1 MKLRYKFLFI
11 AVALIGLSSCK
22 DFLETIPDTRV
33 YLQNLDQL
41 EQLLVTAYADN
52 SYTVVGE
59 LSSDNVDDLNSPD
72 ATGIRF
78 NYSPS
83 DRYHEQL
90 YSWKDVTYNISEQN
104 SPSAVWQS
112 YYAAIA
118 AANAVIEKVDEIEA
132 SGLIE
137 GKAMDARDK
146 ARLAAVKGEAHLIR
160 AYHHYILAQ
169 VFCMPYRGPELSKQ
183 ELGIP
188 YATKPETSLQPHYE
202 RGTLQ
207 ETYDKIEA
215 DLLIGLANVSD
226 DFYDVPKYHFNVAAA
241 NAFAARFYL
250 FKRDY
255 EKVVKYADAAFNG
268 VDPSEMMSDIWSH
281 RNSLYYIRDIGRYYT
296 ETKRAN
302 VFLCF
307 SSYSTWARR
316 AHGYRYQCHREAKR
330 ATIEGPGPSWK
341 NCRWRNTRT
350 NETFSMHPCFN
361 GLCGSAGD
369 AEYGKYFAGTMAEQF
384 EYTDKLAGIGY
395 AHMVRAEF
403 TAEETLLCRAEA
415 KLFLGDKE
423 GCFADL
429 KIWDDSKQKIGEENS
444 GLQELTPELIELFY
458 SQQDEGRRWGI
469 MKEIRIDEVCPSD
482 KYHLTE
488 DMMAFMQCIQHYRRI
503 ETVHTGM
510 RWFDIKRYG
519 LSFSHKIGKSGSD
532 YLQFMDP
539 RYAIQIPSEVISAG
553 FTVNPRVA
561 PSSGDEAVIASGV
574 IVPVN

>member
-250 FKRDY
+250 AKREY
-255 EKVVKYADAAFNG
+255 EKVVKYATASFKGNDPATMRNDFWDLADEFYDEDEAA
-268 VDPSEMMSDIWSH
+268 
-281 RNSLYYIRDIGRYYT
+281 RYYT
-296 ETKRAN
+296 SVERPGNYMLIDTYN
-302 VFLCF
+302 
-307 SSYSTWARR
+307 TWLRSF
-316 AHGYRYQCHREAKR
+316 GYRFWTHRDA
-330 ATIEGPGPSWK
+330 ATGTIYGPGPTWS
-341 NCRWRNTRT
+341 RL
-350 NETFSMHPCFN
+350 MPCF
-361 GLCGSAGD
+361 GSHL
-369 AEYGKYFAGTMAEQF
+369 YGSDNYGYILSCNCWEQF
-384 EYTDKLAGIGY
+384 EYTDKIAGIGY
-395 AHMVRAEF
+395 VHMVRNEF
-403 TAEETLLCRAEA
+403 TSQETLLFRAEA
-415 KLFLGDKE
+415 NIFLGNLDAAFDDLWLWNHEHILQKE
-423 GCFADL
+423 LKTNYGTLDELEKSDITSFYTLADRVRPTSTAYPIVR
-429 KIWDDSKQKIGEENS
+429 K
-444 GLQELTPELIELFY
+444 FH
-458 SQQDEGRRWGI
+458 
-469 MKEIRIDEVCPSD
+469 IDEVCPSD
-482 KYHLTE
+482 KYKVTNQNEPYL
-488 DMMAFMQCIQHYRRI
+488 QCVQHFRRI
-503 ETVHTGM
+503 QTVHMGQ
-510 RWFDIKRYG
+510 RWFDIKRFG
-519 LSFSHKIGKSGSD
+519 FSISHKWGKD
-532 YLQFMDP
+532 EVLVLEPCDK
-539 RYAIQIPSEVISAG
+539 RYAIQIPDEVIGAG
-553 FTVNPRVA
+553 LERNPR
-561 PSSGDEAVIASGV
+561 
-574 IVPVN
+574 

>member
-132 SGLIE
+132 TGLIE

-169 VFCMPYRGPELSKQ
+169 VFCMPYRGPELSKT

-250 FKRDY
+250 AKREY
-255 EKVVKYADAAFNG
+255 EKVVKYATASFKGNDPATMRNDFWDLADEFYDEDEAA
-268 VDPSEMMSDIWSH
+268 
-281 RNSLYYIRDIGRYYT
+281 RYYT
-296 ETKRAN
+296 SVERPGNYMLIDTYN
-302 VFLCF
+302 
-307 SSYSTWARR
+307 TWLRSF
-316 AHGYRYQCHREAKR
+316 GYRFWTHRDA
-330 ATIEGPGPSWK
+330 ATGTIYGPGPTWS
-341 NCRWRNTRT
+341 RL
-350 NETFSMHPCFN
+350 MPCF
-361 GLCGSAGD
+361 GSHL
-369 AEYGKYFAGTMAEQF
+369 YGSDNYGYILSCNCWEQF
-384 EYTDKLAGIGY
+384 EYTDKIAGIGY
-395 AHMVRAEF
+395 VHMVRNEF
-403 TAEETLLCRAEA
+403 TSQETLLFRAEA
-415 KLFLGDKE
+415 NIFLGNLDAAFDDLWLWNHEHILQKE
-423 GCFADL
+423 LKTNYGTLDELEKSDITSFYTLADRVRPTSTAYPIVR
-429 KIWDDSKQKIGEENS
+429 K
-444 GLQELTPELIELFY
+444 FH
-458 SQQDEGRRWGI
+458 
-469 MKEIRIDEVCPSD
+469 IDEVCPSD
-482 KYHLTE
+482 KYKVTNQNEPYL
-488 DMMAFMQCIQHYRRI
+488 QCVQHFRRI
-503 ETVHTGM
+503 QTVHMGQ

-519 LSFSHKIGKSGSD
+519 FSISHKWGKD
-532 YLQFMDP
+532 EVLVLEPCDK
-539 RYAIQIPSEVISAG
+539 RYAIQIPDEVIGAG
-553 FTVNPRVA
+553 LERNPR
-561 PSSGDEAVIASGV
+561 
-574 IVPVN
+574 

>member
-132 SGLIE
+132 SGMIE

-250 FKRDY
+250 AKREY
-255 EKVVKYADAAFNG
+255 EKVVKYATASFKGNDPATMRNDFWDLADEFYDEDEAA
-268 VDPSEMMSDIWSH
+268 
-281 RNSLYYIRDIGRYYT
+281 RYYT
-296 ETKRAN
+296 SVERPGNYMLIDTYN
-302 VFLCF
+302 
-307 SSYSTWARR
+307 TWLRSF
-316 AHGYRYQCHREAKR
+316 GYRFWTHRDA
-330 ATIEGPGPSWK
+330 ATGTIYGPGPTWS
-341 NCRWRNTRT
+341 RL
-350 NETFSMHPCFN
+350 MPCF
-361 GLCGSAGD
+361 GSHL
-369 AEYGKYFAGTMAEQF
+369 YGSDNYGYILSCNCWEQF
-384 EYTDKLAGIGY
+384 EYTDKIAGIGY
-395 AHMVRAEF
+395 VHMVRNEF
-403 TAEETLLCRAEA
+403 TSQETLLFRAEA
-415 KLFLGDKE
+415 NIFLGKLDAAFDDLWLWNHEHILQKE
-423 GCFADL
+423 LKTNYGTLDELEKSDITSFYTLADRVRPTSTAYPIVR
-429 KIWDDSKQKIGEENS
+429 K
-444 GLQELTPELIELFY
+444 FH
-458 SQQDEGRRWGI
+458 
-469 MKEIRIDEVCPSD
+469 IDEVCPSD
-482 KYHLTE
+482 KYKVTNQNEPYL
-488 DMMAFMQCIQHYRRI
+488 QCVQHFRRI
-503 ETVHTGM
+503 QTVHMGQ
-510 RWFDIKRYG
+510 RWFDIKRFG
-519 LSFSHKIGKSGSD
+519 FSISHKWGKD
-532 YLQFMDP
+532 EVLVLEPCDK
-539 RYAIQIPSEVISAG
+539 RYAIQIPDEVIGAG
-553 FTVNPRVA
+553 LERNPR
-561 PSSGDEAVIASGV
+561 
-574 IVPVN
+574 

>member
-118 AANAVIEKVDEIEA
+118 AANAVIEKVDEFEA
-132 SGLIE
+132 TGMIE

-250 FKRDY
+250 AKREY
-255 EKVVKYADAAFNG
+255 EKVVKYATASFKGNDPATMRNDFWDLADEFYDEDEAA
-268 VDPSEMMSDIWSH
+268 
-281 RNSLYYIRDIGRYYT
+281 RYYT
-296 ETKRAN
+296 SVERPGNYMLIDTYN
-302 VFLCF
+302 
-307 SSYSTWARR
+307 TWLRSF
-316 AHGYRYQCHREAKR
+316 GYRFWTHRDA
-330 ATIEGPGPSWK
+330 ATGTIYGPGPTWS
-341 NCRWRNTRT
+341 RL
-350 NETFSMHPCFN
+350 MPCF
-361 GLCGSAGD
+361 GSHL
-369 AEYGKYFAGTMAEQF
+369 YGSDNYGYILSCNCWEQF
-384 EYTDKLAGIGY
+384 EYTDKIAGIGY
-395 AHMVRAEF
+395 VHMVRNEF
-403 TAEETLLCRAEA
+403 TSQETLLFRAEA
-415 KLFLGDKE
+415 NIFLGNLDAAFDDLWLWNHEHILQKE
-423 GCFADL
+423 LKTNYGTLDELEKSDITSFYTLADRVRPTSTAYPIVR
-429 KIWDDSKQKIGEENS
+429 K
-444 GLQELTPELIELFY
+444 FH
-458 SQQDEGRRWGI
+458 
-469 MKEIRIDEVCPSD
+469 IDEVCPSD
-482 KYHLTE
+482 KYKVTNQNEPYL
-488 DMMAFMQCIQHYRRI
+488 QCVQHFRRI
-503 ETVHTGM
+503 QTVHMGQ
-510 RWFDIKRYG
+510 RWFDIKRFG
-519 LSFSHKIGKSGSD
+519 FSISHKWGKD
-532 YLQFMDP
+532 EVLVLEPCDK
-539 RYAIQIPSEVISAG
+539 RYAIQIPDEVIGAG
-553 FTVNPRVA
+553 LERNPR
-561 PSSGDEAVIASGV
+561 
-574 IVPVN
+574 

>member
-250 FKRDY
+250 AKREY
-255 EKVVKYADAAFNG
+255 EKVVKYATASFKGNDPATMRNDFWDLADEFYDEDEAA
-268 VDPSEMMSDIWSH
+268 
-281 RNSLYYIRDIGRYYT
+281 RYYT
-296 ETKRAN
+296 SVERPGNYMLIDTYN
-302 VFLCF
+302 
-307 SSYSTWARR
+307 TWLRSF
-316 AHGYRYQCHREAKR
+316 GYRFWTHRDA
-330 ATIEGPGPSWK
+330 ATGTIYGPGPTWS
-341 NCRWRNTRT
+341 RL
-350 NETFSMHPCFN
+350 MPCF
-361 GLCGSAGD
+361 GSHL
-369 AEYGKYFAGTMAEQF
+369 YGSDNYGYILSCNCWEQF
-384 EYTDKLAGIGY
+384 EYTDKIAGIGY
-395 AHMVRAEF
+395 VHMVRNEF
-403 TAEETLLCRAEA
+403 TSQETLLFRAEA
-415 KLFLGDKE
+415 NIFLGNLDAAFDDLWLWNHEHILQKE
-423 GCFADL
+423 LKTNYGTLDELEKSDITSFYTLADRVRPTSTAYPIVR
-429 KIWDDSKQKIGEENS
+429 KFHI
-444 GLQELTPELIELFY
+444 
-458 SQQDEGRRWGI
+458 DEG
-469 MKEIRIDEVCPSD
+469 CPSD
-482 KYHLTE
+482 KYKVTNENEPYL
-488 DMMAFMQCIQHYRRI
+488 QCVQHFRRI
-503 ETVHTGM
+503 QTVHMGQ
-510 RWFDIKRYG
+510 RWFDIKRFG
-519 LSFSHKIGKSGSD
+519 FSISHKWGKD
-532 YLQFMDP
+532 EVLVLEPCDK
-539 RYAIQIPSEVISAG
+539 RYAIQIPDEVIGAG
-553 FTVNPRVA
+553 LERNPR
-561 PSSGDEAVIASGV
+561 
-574 IVPVN
+574 